1 MDLAFRQ
8 HLTERVVPKERL
20 GEPDL
25 EQCRTLVDYA
35 IRGEGKIFNTFCV
48 CVKLCC
54 VFSSRSRRPVP
65 APASHPAP
73 LGRVRAPHAIEM
85 PGNVH
90 VPFSHNFTN
99 NKFAFLGA
107 VRLR

>member
-35 IRGEGKIFNTFCV
+35 IRGEGK
-48 CVKLCC
+48 
-54 VFSSRSRRPVP
+54 RY
-65 APASHPAP
+65 
-73 LGRVRAPHAIEM
+73 
-85 PGNVH
+85 
-90 VPFSHNFTN
+90 
-99 NKFAFLGA
+99 
-107 VRLR
+107 